1 MVEYCGRTQIFTNE
15 DEINESNLI
24 SVLQKAMMKHNKNR
38 SQIEYLYKYYKGRQ
52 PILDRTKE
60 IRPEICNKI
69 VENWANKIVSFKVGY
84 LCNSPIQYVSGNGK
98 NEENSESISQMIDL
112 LNKNMD
118 AIGKSTIDKDLF
130 EWQMIAGTS
139 FRMALPGED
148 DVPFDIDSLD
158 PRYSFVIY
166 KNDVKKKP
174 LAGVTYVTT
183 TENQMQIKFYSVY
196 TNNCYYE
203 VKDDKIV
210 KTEPHILPEIPIIE
224 YPANNARLGAFEVVL
239 GLLDAIN
246 DLDSNRLDGV
256 EQFIQSLMIIYNA
269 TLDGQTA
276 NDIREKGLIELKSIG
291 ENRADVKILSE
302 QLDQSQTQTLKEDL
316 IQRVREIVGLPSQN
330 DGSTSDSLNN
340 GAALLRGGWEDA
352 ETRAKESELMFKKSE
367 QTFLK
372 LIMYYCSSFENS
384 GIDLDYKD
392 IDIRFTRRNYEN
404 LQVKAQVL
412 TTMLA
417 CDKIAPKLGFQACGL
432 FVDAEEAYRESVK
445 YIEEAEKNAD
455 RRTEQPNNG
464 NPNGN
469 NGVSG
474 GQEESD

>member
-1 MVEYCGRTQIFTNE
+1 MFEYCGRTQIFTNE
-15 DEINESNLI
+15 ESITSSNI
-24 SVLQKAMMKHNKNR
+24 IDVLHKAMMKHNKNR

-52 PILDRTKE
+52 PILERTKE

-98 NEENSESISQMIDL
+98 DEQNTDKISKMIDL

-130 EWQMIAGTS
+130 EWQMICGTS
-139 FRMALPGED
+139 YRLALP
-148 DVPFDIDSLD
+148 PFDIYSLD
-158 PRYSFVIY
+158 PRNTFVIY
-166 KNDVKKKP
+166 ANDIKKKP
-174 LAGVTYVTT
+174 LAGVTYVTRN
-183 TENQMQIKFYSVY
+183 ENNMNIKYYSVY
-196 TNNCYYE
+196 TENTYFE
-203 VKDDKIV
+203 IKDDKIS
-210 KTEPHILPEIPIIE
+210 KIEPHILPEIPLIE

-239 GLLDAIN
+239 DLLNAIN
-246 DLDSNRLDGV
+246 MLNSNRLDGV
-256 EQFIQSLMIIYNA
+256 EQFIQSLVVVYNA
-269 TLDGQTA
+269 TLNGQTA
-276 NDIREKGLIELKSIG
+276 NDIREKGLIELKSVGDNKGDI
-291 ENRADVKILSE
+291 KILSE
-302 QLDQSQTQTLKEDL
+302 QLNQDQTQTLKEDL

-330 DGSTSDSLNN
+330 SGNKSDSLNN

-372 LIMYYCSSFENS
+372 LITYYGSTLKAF
-384 GIDLDYKD
+384 DLDYKD

-412 TTMLA
+412 TSMLSSE
-417 CDKIAPKLGFQACGL
+417 KIAPKLAFQACGL

-445 YIEEAEKNAD
+445 YIEDAD
-455 RRTEQPNNG
+455 RRIEQSNNG
-464 NPNGN
+464 NNGNN

-474 GQEESD
+474 GQEESDRRNS